1 MNMGVHSIH
10 DDLQELILL
19 TSIVSPICLVRS
31 ASCRPCACKSKMNR
45 IVLQLVRVSLRSI
58 NF

>member
-45 IVLQLVRVSLRSI
+45 RVSLRSI
-58 NF
+58 NS